1 MSATQTP
8 TEDEEASPPE
18 RQGAPPPARRK
29 RRGLTAIVV
38 VAIVVAAGAGVVV
51 ADPFKK
57 SGKDSSTR
65 TSAPTGLA
73 KVTQGSLSARTLE
86 NGTLGYAGSY
96 DVVNNAKG
104 TITRLPAVGDVIS
117 QGKVLYRV
125 SGKPVVMLQGA
136 AEPVYRDLAYGAEGA
151 DVRQLNA
158 ALVSLKY
165 ATKAQI
171 DPDSDYFSMQTY
183 YALKELQEDV
193 GLKETG
199 ELSLGQAVFLP
210 AEEVRVIKSGAV
222 RGGPAG
228 QGQNVLQ
235 VSSTKRQ
242 VTVELNASQQT
253 GVAVGDKVT
262 ITLPNGKSTDG
273 EVSSV
278 GKVAKQVDDK
288 TTIEVQIKPKDPKA
302 TGGLDQA
309 PVQVAIV
316 SDTVKDV
323 LSVPVNALLALG
335 GGGYAVEVVDAGGKH
350 KLIPVRTGLF
360 DDSEGKVEVSG
371 AGLEVGQKIAVPAS

>member
-1 MSATQTP
+1 MSTP
-8 TEDEEASPPE
+8 D
-18 RQGAPPPARRK
+18 RQSAPPPPERRK
-29 RRGLTAIVV
+29 RRGLTALVV

-51 ADPFKK
+51 TDPFKK
-57 SGKDSSTR
+57 PAKE
-65 TSAPTGLA
+65 TSAKTTVPTGLA
-73 KVTQGSLSARTLE
+73 KVTQGTLSARTLQ

-104 TITRLPAVGDVIS
+104 TITKLPGVGDVIS
-117 QGKVLYRV
+117 QGDVLYRV
-125 SGKPVVMLQGA
+125 DGKPVVLLQGA
-136 AEPVYRDLAYGAEGA
+136 AEPVYRDLSYGTEGP

-158 ALVSLKY
+158 ALVTLEY
-165 ATKAQI
+165 ATKKEI
-171 DPDSDYFSMQTY
+171 DPDSDYFGTQTLN
-183 YALKELQEDV
+183 ALKELQEDV
-193 GLKETG
+193 GLDDSG
-199 ELSLGQAVFLP
+199 ELPLGQAVFLP
-210 AEEVRVIKSGAV
+210 AEEVRVTKSDAV

-262 ITLPNGKSTDG
+262 ITLPNGKTTPG

-278 GKVAKQVDDK
+278 GKVAKQVEDK
-288 TTIEVQIKPKDPKA
+288 TTIEVRIKPKDPKV

-323 LSVPVNALLALG
+323 LSVPVNALLALA
-335 GGGYAVEVVDAGGKH
+335 GGGYAVEVVGSSGKH

-371 AGLEVGQKIAVPAS
+371 PGLAVGQKIVVPAS

>member
-18 RQGAPPPARRK
+18 RQSAPPPARRK
-29 RRGLTAIVV
+29 RRGLTALVV
-38 VAIVVAAGAGVVV
+38 VAVVVAAGAGVVV
-51 ADPFKK
+51 ADPFQDTA
-57 SGKDSSTR
+57 KDA
-65 TSAPTGLA
+65 SAKTTARTGLA
-73 KVTQGSLSARTLE
+73 KVTQGTLSARTLE

-96 DVVNNAKG
+96 DVVNNTKG
-104 TITRLPAVGDVIS
+104 TITELPAVGDVIG
-117 QGKVLYRV
+117 QGHVLYRV
-125 SGKPVVMLQGA
+125 DGKPVVLLQGA
-136 AEPVYRDLAYGAEGA
+136 AAPVYRDLAYGAEGA

-158 ALVSLKY
+158 ALVTLKY

-171 DPDSDYFSMQTY
+171 DPDSDYFSMQTF

-193 GLKETG
+193 GLKASG
-199 ELSLGQAVFLP
+199 ELPVGQAVFLP
-210 AEEVRVIKSGAV
+210 AEEIRVIKTGAV

-228 QGQNVLQ
+228 QGQNILQ
-235 VSSTKRQ
+235 VSSTRRQ
-242 VTVELNASQQT
+242 VTVQLNASQQT

-262 ITLPNGKSTDG
+262 ITLPNGKTTAG

-278 GKVAKQVDDK
+278 GKVAKQVEDK

-323 LSVPVNALLALG
+323 LSVPVNALLALA
-335 GGGYAVEVVDAGGKH
+335 GGGYAVEVVESGGKH
-350 KLIPVRTGLF
+350 KLIAVRTGLF

-371 AGLEVGQKIAVPAS
+371 AGLAVGQKIAVPTS